1 MQVFNNNIV
10 QKSWAKGVRLEPIRV
25 GIKSTNMGN
34 RCYSSNEY
42 NRPVMSIGMLQPGD
56 RGRFKYE
63 SDYPIF
69 RKIQGLLPQPEAI
82 LYLDIENTGGLY
94 RPGMVPVK
102 DYSVTSCAINIG
114 DGTTVLRL
122 IEDFAGDEAAM
133 IRFIFS
139 CMTTD
144 YTITGW
150 NIGYDMALL
159 MDRYLYLNRIAPPN
173 ILSPVVDMLALYRHY
188 ITDREES
195 FKLDFILRKNGLP
208 GKIEF
213 DGTLDE
219 LYRTNRPL
227 YYEYNKVDVDAL
239 VALENK
245 LHLFNRVRQIA
256 KISGCLIQDAVSNMR
271 IIESLCYKNLR
282 ENNMTFWNNPH
293 SYDETFEY
301 EGAFVYDPIPGVYN
315 DVYCFDFKSLYPSI
329 MMDWNIGIDT
339 LVLDIDR
346 IGHSVSHVMNEE
358 HDAKYIIP
366 SYRKTPVGT
375 WFRTDTS
382 SFMCTIQKMLLQERA
397 KYKKLEG
404 IDNYTTQWAYK
415 IIANSIYGVMGTHY
429 FRFSSRDVAR
439 SITGCAKD
447 VNVHVGNEIRRAY
460 SAFSKKDPII
470 YGDTDS
476 LYIDAS
482 DIRDHKGMDKGDHI
496 GAFINTVVIPEYCE
510 KHSLSGDN
518 LVMEDE
524 YGKIGAIFFSV
535 KKRYCLNTK
544 DGIKLVG
551 FKRSDTPPK
560 AISIFRD
567 VVELMFAG
575 KITDKAMLANVR
587 LMIAEHFMMTRE
599 WLPPYRATKDID
611 NYQKKEAWIT
621 GIETLESVYG
631 FNREKMDYSRGMMV
645 YLQSP
650 PKTARAKKW
659 VQTTLT
665 IPEALT
671 PVADMIVNIAVTE
684 HGYKADTERH
694 IDRVFKLIDGLKEV
708 LR

>member
-1 MQVFNNNIV
+1 MQVFNNDIV

-25 GIKSTNMGN
+25 GIKSTDMGN

-42 NRPVMSIGMLQPGD
+42 NMPVMAIGMLQPD
-56 RGRFKYE
+56 SRGRFKYE

-339 LVLDIDR
+339 LTTTTGDNTRL
-346 IGHSVSHVMNEE
+346 
-358 HDAKYIIP
+358 
-366 SYRKTPVGT
+366 TPVGT
-375 WFRTDTS
+375 RFRTDTP
-382 SFMCTIQKMLLQERA
+382 SFL
-397 KYKKLEG
+397 
-404 IDNYTTQWAYK
+404 
-415 IIANSIYGVMGTHY
+415 
-429 FRFSSRDVAR
+429 
-439 SITGCAKD
+439 
-447 VNVHVGNEIRRAY
+447 
-460 SAFSKKDPII
+460 
-470 YGDTDS
+470 S
-476 LYIDAS
+476 LI
-482 DIRDHKGMDKGDHI
+482 HI
-496 GAFINTVVIPEYCE
+496 
-510 KHSLSGDN
+510 
-518 LVMEDE
+518 
-524 YGKIGAIFFSV
+524 
-535 KKRYCLNTK
+535 
-544 DGIKLVG
+544 
-551 FKRSDTPPK
+551 
-560 AISIFRD
+560 
-567 VVELMFAG
+567 
-575 KITDKAMLANVR
+575 
-587 LMIAEHFMMTRE
+587 
-599 WLPPYRATKDID
+599 
-611 NYQKKEAWIT
+611 
-621 GIETLESVYG
+621 
-631 FNREKMDYSRGMMV
+631 
-645 YLQSP
+645 
-650 PKTARAKKW
+650 
-659 VQTTLT
+659 
-665 IPEALT
+665 
-671 PVADMIVNIAVTE
+671 
-684 HGYKADTERH
+684 
-694 IDRVFKLIDGLKEV
+694 
-708 LR
+708 